1 MSCLRTSCL
10 VPLDFRLGSRTGQTE
25 EKGGEGARGRGDCSG
40 VQLIGWKEGGGGV
53 LRREYVRFRM
63 EEAGLDMKMG
73 TVDVPRALVLR
84 LGW

>member
-1 MSCLRTSCL
+1 M
-10 VPLDFRLGSRTGQTE
+10 
-25 EKGGEGARGRGDCSG
+25 EGRGR
-40 VQLIGWKEGGGGV
+40 GGGV